1 MKIDSFYEHGW
12 KNISKKYENNT
23 DKLNYM
29 RYEYEFWASWIHTFY
44 SGEYGIYNTIKGG
57 DAPRYALE
65 YNFQFDFPLFEE
77 NYEKNFQKRDHF
89 ENHKI
94 RADYII
100 KTLTKLF
107 NKVENYIFCS
117 DEDGDGENKDF
128 NLDFD
133 EMKKEML
140 TDNTY
145 KSKWFKA
152 AYVANYYVEY
162 LLKIKNLDTISV

>member
-1 MKIDSFYEHGW
+1 MKIDSFYEHRW

-23 DKLNYM
+23 EKLNYI
-29 RYEYEFWASWIHTFY
+29 RSEYEFWASWIHTFY
-44 SGEYGIYNTIKGG
+44 SGEYGIYKTVKG

-65 YNFQFDFPLFEE
+65 YDFEFDFPLFQK
-77 NYEKNFQKRDHF
+77 NYEKNFEKKDHV

-100 KTLTKLF
+100 KTLAKLF
-107 NKVENYIFCS
+107 NKVENYVFCS
-117 DEDGDGENKDF
+117 SEDDNEEF

-133 EMKKEML
+133 EMKTEML
-140 TDNTY
+140 KDNTY

-152 AYVANYYVEY
+152 AYAANYYIDY
-162 LLKIKNLDTISV
+162 LLKIKNLDSISV